1 MEVCKNKNSNKL
13 FVYLQDIDGGQLLL
27 ITPEGNIKKLNRS
40 LFSAPFEV
48 DKPEDFVNDLQ
59 IKKHESYK
67 GDIVASIMEDFSELS
82 ESEKKRLLS
91 KFHKKP

>member
-1 MEVCKNKNSNKL
+1 MDCVDSGL
-13 FVYLQDIDGGQLLL
+13 LLL
-27 ITPEGNIKKLNRS
+27 ITPEGDIKKLNRS

-48 DKPEDFVNDLQ
+48 DKPEGFVSDLQ
-59 IKKHESYK
+59 IKKHESYM
-67 GDIVASIMEDFSELS
+67 GDIEASIMEDFSELS